1 MPCRDASG
9 IYATGLCEEDDLVA
23 LSYIQLSIHN
33 DHLKYIQHAQ
43 TACDTLNALRTI
55 YESTSVVNIV
65 TLQMQMSKLEW
76 SKRIGLET
84 FTDQFQEL
92 TRKMAA
98 AGDTTPEKS
107 HIARYLCLLPP
118 RFENTVM
125 FITRESRNSSKFDN
139 MHTIHAELKLDDE
152 RQQMHNPSLRKLT
165 GRTDDELNA
174 TSNNTCHY
182 CNKMGHFRHECRR
195 RLSDEARGIHLRTVK
210 ANPHANGHG
219 GRGNRY
225 GS

>member
-9 IYATGLCEEDDLVA
+9 NYATGLCEEDDLVA

-43 TACDTLNALRTI
+43 TACDTWNALRTI
-55 YESTSVVNIV
+55 YESTSVVNLV
-65 TLQMQMSKLEW
+65 TLQLQMSKLEW
-76 SKRIGLET
+76 SERIGLET

-118 RFENTVM
+118 RFANTVM
-125 FITRESRNSSKFDN
+125 FITRESRNTSKFDN
-139 MHTIHAELKLDDE
+139 MHTILAELKLDDE
-152 RQQMHNPSLRKLT
+152 RQQITTQVSASLLAEQT
-165 GRTDDELNA
+165 T
-174 TSNNTCHY
+174 H
-182 CNKMGHFRHECRR
+182 
-195 RLSDEARGIHLRTVK
+195 
-210 ANPHANGHG
+210 
-219 GRGNRY
+219 
-225 GS
+225 